1 MKILIGG
8 ATGLVGSTMLKVLE
22 EYPWAR
28 TVENIIPVASERSR
42 GRLIEFRG
50 EALEVITMEEA
61 LDQKPDAALFSAGS
75 AFSIEWAPRLAK
87 MGIPVV
93 DNSSA
98 WRMDPSVP
106 LIIPEI
112 NPHHLK
118 THHRIVAN
126 PNCSTIQMLMALKP
140 LHDAYGL
147 EEVVVSTYQA
157 VTGTGYKAVRQL
169 MSERAGNP
177 PSEMAYAYT
186 IDLNL
191 IPQVD
196 VFLDNGFTREEMKMR
211 NETRKIMDLPELRV
225 AATCV
230 RVPVMGGHSESV
242 CAHFQH
248 FPNVEECRDLLRR
261 MPGVVILDNPLEGLY
276 PMPIQA
282 SGRNEVFVGRLRQD
296 LDNPYRLHMWV
307 VSDNLRKGA
316 AWNAVQILQLL
327 AARGILS

>member
-28 TVENIIPVASERSR
+28 SVENIIPVASERSR
-42 GRLIEFRG
+42 GRPIEFRG
-50 EALEVITMEEA
+50 EHLEVLSMEEA

-75 AFSIEWAPRLAK
+75 AFSMEWAPRLAK

-98 WRMDPSVP
+98 WRMDPTVP

-112 NPHHLK
+112 NAHHLQP
-118 THHRIVAN
+118 HHRIIAN
-126 PNCSTIQMLMALKP
+126 PNCSTIQMLMVLKP

-169 MSERAGNP
+169 MSERAG
-177 PSEMAYAYT
+177 AYPTEKAYIHP

-211 NETRKIMDLPELRV
+211 NESQKIMDLPELRV

-242 CAHFQH
+242 CAHFQR
-248 FPNVEECRDLLRR
+248 PPDVEECRDLLLR
-261 MPGVVILDNPLEGLY
+261 MPGVVIMDTPTEGLY
-276 PMPIQA
+276 PMPVQA
-282 SGRNEVFVGRLRQD
+282 AGRNEVFVGRLRRD
-296 LDNPYRLHMWV
+296 LDHPHRVHMWV

-327 AARGILS
+327 SARGILS